1 MSKIAIIGGGNLGA
15 AIAKGLL
22 KTTDNHPAQIYITR
36 NKIERLDYL
45 KQQGVV
51 VSRDNVFAVKAAEII
66 ILAVK
71 PYKILEV
78 LDEIAPHL
86 EAHHILASVATGIR
100 LSQIKSKLNAVLPV
114 FRLMPNTAIEIQESI
129 TCLCAED
136 ASKEH
141 IEKIQILCNSL
152 GESILIEEELM
163 EAATVLGACGIAFV
177 LRFIRAM
184 MQAGIEIGFDAL
196 TATKIAEQTVK
207 GAAELLKKGGK
218 HPEEEID
225 KVTTPKG
232 CTISGLNEMEHR
244 GFSSSLI
251 KLVTSSPLT
260 YTIKCVPPC
269 TGIAFLILLK
279 GNILSIV
286 PWICAIRVSSPLPR
300 HFGA

>member
-22 KTTDNHPAQIYITR
+22 KTTDIHPAQIYITR

-100 LSQIKSKLNAVLPV
+100 LSQIKSKLNTVLPV

-251 KLVTSSPLT
+251 K
-260 YTIKCVPPC
+260 
-269 TGIAFLILLK
+269 GILNSFHKIEQ
-279 GNILSIV
+279 
-286 PWICAIRVSSPLPR
+286 
-300 HFGA
+300 

>member
-1 MSKIAIIGGGNLGA
+1 M
-15 AIAKGLL
+15 
-22 KTTDNHPAQIYITR
+22 
-36 NKIERLDYL
+36 
-45 KQQGVV
+45 
-51 VSRDNVFAVKAAEII
+51 SRDNVFAVKAAEII

-184 MQAGIEIGFDAL
+184 MKAGIEIGFDAL

-251 KLVTSSPLT
+251 K
-260 YTIKCVPPC
+260 
-269 TGIAFLILLK
+269 GILNSFHKIEQ
-279 GNILSIV
+279 
-286 PWICAIRVSSPLPR
+286 
-300 HFGA
+300 